1 MSKKLEKLENAYKE
15 KQTLW
20 KMHIRLEQNKFNR
33 FWKWVWYLI
42 AFPFV
47 WLFYNIRDWRSA
59 ICVVISLLLWS
70 CSVWLWYLL
79 AIVTGWDTETGKWFI
94 GIGSAVFMWWL
105 SPFGSPFLLLVT
117 ITSIGI
123 KIFINK
129 VFGKRKDKG
138 TLGNTPKI

>member
-59 ICVVISLLLWS
+59 ICVVISLILWS

-79 AIVTGWDTETGKWFI
+79 AVVTGWDTETGKWFI